1 MASEEVNG
9 LRFYNSGD
17 FTITG
22 VLSGDCGSA
31 QVFLVEDET
40 GEKYAL
46 KVLNRKAVRGSD
58 DAQKL
63 YEIVRNEAEELRVLE
78 HGAFPRVYGT
88 YSHKDERGLVE
99 KGLVMEY
106 IPGETL
112 EDKIKNGVN
121 VEESLRYFEEAV
133 VALDYLHHANGLSK
147 AHRDVKPENIIIDE
161 EGRLRIL
168 DLGSVT
174 DKVGRT
180 FGTTLKTFQGTVK
193 YAHTEQ
199 ITGNASPATDL
210 YSLGLVLY
218 ELVCGEI
225 KNSEF
230 GKTHEAVDY
239 DEFRSKIGG
248 ERAEIVT
255 ETLRGMLELKYKS
268 GTELMRDYRR
278 ERVVVQER
286 SNNTW
291 NIPDIEPRKFVNDI
305 LHSDENIGLM
315 QSSLKEY
322 LSRNE
327 RLIGEEEKQR
337 IKKIIDRLEKK
348 ENPISMAIEQF
359 RTFPKERIFGSSRED
374 IWGLERLVFNENG
387 NYEGKLKDDEDFRGL
402 VEKAYEK
409 GINVNDLEELKFIN
423 NMILNLVKK
432 KITNVGFFIKKDK
445 RNEFDDIKILDIF
458 KEIIDINKNFIDFNI
473 KLGLNINVRY
483 DNGYLYLNKRLD
495 KSDYLK
501 SIIDLVD
508 YYNIG
513 YIENVF
519 IENDFDMY
527 NLLFEKIGY
536 KCLISDK
543 NCFLIKSKFISKL
556 EIEEMRKK
564 YVNLILDVND
574 FLFDTN
580 FAVGFNIPMIKI
592 NSDRNNTYDSLKKI
606 KKEIKMHINSTKI

>member
-1 MASEEVNG
+1 M
-9 LRFYNSGD
+9 
-17 FTITG
+17 
-22 VLSGDCGSA
+22 VLS
-31 QVFLVEDET
+31 
-40 GEKYAL
+40 
-46 KVLNRKAVRGSD
+46 SD
-58 DAQKL
+58 
-63 YEIVRNEAEELRVLE
+63 
-78 HGAFPRVYGT
+78 
-88 YSHKDERGLVE
+88 
-99 KGLVMEY
+99 
-106 IPGETL
+106 
-112 EDKIKNGVN
+112 
-121 VEESLRYFEEAV
+121 
-133 VALDYLHHANGLSK
+133 
-147 AHRDVKPENIIIDE
+147 
-161 EGRLRIL
+161 
-168 DLGSVT
+168 
-174 DKVGRT
+174 
-180 FGTTLKTFQGTVK
+180 
-193 YAHTEQ
+193 
-199 ITGNASPATDL
+199 
-210 YSLGLVLY
+210 
-218 ELVCGEI
+218 
-225 KNSEF
+225 
-230 GKTHEAVDY
+230 
-239 DEFRSKIGG
+239 
-248 ERAEIVT
+248 
-255 ETLRGMLELKYKS
+255 
-268 GTELMRDYRR
+268 
-278 ERVVVQER
+278 
-286 SNNTW
+286 
-291 NIPDIEPRKFVNDI
+291 
-305 LHSDENIGLM
+305 
-315 QSSLKEY
+315 
-322 LSRNE
+322 
-327 RLIGEEEKQR
+327 
-337 IKKIIDRLEKK
+337 
-348 ENPISMAIEQF
+348 
-359 RTFPKERIFGSSRED
+359 
-374 IWGLERLVFNENG
+374 
-387 NYEGKLKDDEDFRGL
+387 
-402 VEKAYEK
+402 
-409 GINVNDLEELKFIN
+409 VNDLEELKFIN